1 MSLIISDETFL
12 KAFDCKISKAMGQ
25 MKVFNWL

>member
-1 MSLIISDETFL
+1 MSLIISDKNFL
-12 KAFDCKISKAMGQ
+12 KAFDYKISKALGQ